1 MLGEEYQ
8 KMVQMGMAG
17 EGSSYKDRYR
27 SGWHTGVKEKC
38 SMQLQAK
45 NEEIRVYKNFYKN
58 NKIQVV
64 KGIGSGSSSAGK
76 VTGNPSRVKKRAAG

>member
-1 MLGEEYQ
+1 MGEDYQ

-17 EGSSYKDRYR
+17 EGGSYKDRYR

-45 NEEIRVYKNFYKN
+45 NEEIRVYRNFYKN
-58 NKIQVV
+58 NKIQIA
-64 KGIGSGSSSAGK
+64 KGIGCGSSSAGK
-76 VTGNPSRVKKRAAG
+76 GASNPGRTKKRAAG